1 MKNSTIILCA
11 ALALFAQT
19 SCTKASLYGAGTPG
33 QEETCSLTID
43 FKGMSGT
50 RATGQTAA
58 KESMIQNVQVF
69 VFRTGKGTD
78 EGLLDVCKSAGFDT
92 PLNFDASSSPYSG
105 VTLECTV
112 GQREIYAIV
121 NSDKDYTAD
130 GSVLNKAALLSK
142 TVALNVN
149 APDRLLMSGSVTAD
163 LKPGQETHSITVRR
177 ACAGVVLESVKN
189 DMLAG
194 AYRKNGAFKIKKVY
208 LTNVPARVN
217 IGMTTAPSSLADTD
231 WYAKLKAENKTSL
244 IYDDMGG
251 VAVDYGKTYNTVHS
265 LYSFPN
271 DCKPS
276 SAAAWSP
283 RATRLVIEASYDD
296 GTGAHD
302 FYYPIT
308 LYNETNQKGLEA
320 NKQYKV
326 NLTIRRP
333 GSDSP
338 DKPVEFDAVTG
349 SIHVASWE
357 DGGGY
362 TETI

>member
-1 MKNSTIILCA
+1 MKNSTIIALAAVA
-11 ALALFAQT
+11 ALSSAA
-19 SCTKASLYGAGTPG
+19 CTKSAQPESAVNG
-33 QEETCSLTID
+33 ESCSLSLA
-43 FKGMSGT
+43 FNGGAAT
-50 RATGQTAA
+50 RATGQTGA

-69 VFRTGKGTD
+69 VFRTGAGTE

-105 VTLECTV
+105 MTLECTV
-112 GQREIYAIV
+112 GKREIYAIV
-121 NSDKDYTAD
+121 NCDKDYTAD

-142 TVALNVN
+142 TIALGDTG
-149 APDRLLMSGSVTAD
+149 ADRLFMHGSVVAD
-163 LKPGQETHSITVRR
+163 LKPGQETHSITVKR
-177 ACAGVVLESVKN
+177 ACAAVVLESIKN
-189 DMLAG
+189 GMQAA
-194 AYRKNGAFKIKKVY
+194 AYRKPGAFKIKKVY

-217 IGMTTAPSSLADTD
+217 FALTASPSSLSDTD
-231 WYAKLKAENKTSL
+231 WYAKMKAEAGSSL
-244 IYDDMGG
+244 IYDDVNG
-251 VAVDYGKTYNTVHS
+251 AALDYGKTYSTVHS

-271 DCKPS
+271 DCKPATAS
-276 SAAAWSP
+276 AWSP

-296 GTGAHD
+296 GTGAKD

-308 LYNETNQKGLEA
+308 LYNESTRKGLEA
-320 NKQYKV
+320 NRQYKV
-326 NLTIRRP
+326 NLTIQRP